1 MIRSS
6 TVTDKKIIDNIKCLA
21 LDMIDSAKS
30 GHPGIVLGA
39 APILY
44 TLYLRHLK
52 VYPKDN
58 NWVNRDRFVL
68 SAGHGSA
75 LLYSM
80 LYFSGHDISI
90 DDLRNFR
97 KAKSITPGHPEYGL
111 TEGVESTT
119 GPLGQGLANAVGMAI
134 SEKYYSN
141 LFSTINHYTYVLVS
155 DGDLMEGISYEASS
169 LAGHL
174 KLNKLI
180 VLYDSNN
187 ISLDGSTNLSFSE
200 NIKDRF
206 ESMGWNYDLVSDSEK
221 LEDIDKAIY
230 KAKSSLDKPTII
242 EIKTIIGKGSINQGT
257 NLVHGSPLKEEDIS
271 QLKDSM
277 GIRNVPFA
285 VSKEAIEAFQSD
297 FFERVEIEYRSYLS
311 MYKEFKETSP
321 DKDLYE
327 SMFESKKTYN
337 ILNMFQDISDMDN
350 ISLRDI
356 NSKVMNVA
364 DKFINNLMGGSADL
378 VTSTKT
384 YLNNYGTFSSNNP
397 TGRNIYFGVR
407 EHAMG
412 AIMNGMALSNLVPF
426 SSTFLV
432 FSDYMRPS
440 IRLASLMNL
449 FSIYIFTHDSI
460 NIGQDG
466 PTHQPIEHLAS
477 LRAIPNLRVY
487 RPADAKEVIGVWN
500 YMLKEK
506 KPTALILSRNEVNT
520 LDGTD
525 ALLVSKGAYIVRKEN
540 KKKHGIIIAT
550 GSELDIAVQVAN
562 SLSAKGLD
570 IRVISMPCMSLF
582 EEQPEEYKEELL
594 PIGIKTIVIEFA
606 SSQSWYK
613 YVYNKKY
620 LITLDDFGLS
630 GTKEDI
636 YSIKKI
642 DLKSITDRIEKLL
655 Q

>member
-6 TVTDKKIIDNIKCLA
+6 VVSDKKIIDNIKCLA
-21 LDMIDSAKS
+21 LDMIDGAKS

-44 TLYLRHLK
+44 TLYLKHLK
-52 VYPKDN
+52 INPKDSK
-58 NWVNRDRFVL
+58 WVNRDRFVL

-80 LYFSGHDISI
+80 LYFSGFNITI
-90 DDLRNFR
+90 DDLRDFR

-111 TEGVESTT
+111 TEGVEVTT
-119 GPLGQGLANAVGMAI
+119 GPLGQGLANAVGIAI
-134 SEKYYSN
+134 AEKYYSSM
-141 LFSTINHYTYVLVS
+141 FSICNHYTYVLVS

-187 ISLDGSTNLSFSE
+187 ISLDGSTNLSFFE
-200 NIKDRF
+200 NIKTRF
-206 ESMGWNYDLVSDSEK
+206 ESIGWNYELVSDSEK
-221 LEDIDKAIY
+221 LEDIDSAIY
-230 KAKSSLDKPTII
+230 KAKASDKPTLI
-242 EIKTIIGKGSINQGT
+242 EVKTIIGKGSINQGT

-271 QLKDSM
+271 QLKESM

-285 VSKEAIEAFQSD
+285 VSKEAIEEFQSD
-297 FFERVEIEYRSYLS
+297 LFERVDIEYKSYLS
-311 MYKEFKETSP
+311 MYKEFKESNP
-321 DKDLYE
+321 NSELYE

-337 ILNMFQDISDMDN
+337 ILNMFQDISDMN
-350 ISLRDI
+350 GISLRDI
-356 NSKVMNVA
+356 NSKVMNIA
-364 DKFINNLMGGSADL
+364 DKFISNLMGGSADL

-384 YLNNYGTFSSNNP
+384 YLNSYGTFSSNNP
-397 TGRNIYFGVR
+397 IGRNIYFGVR
-407 EHAMG
+407 EHTMG
-412 AIMNGMALSNLVPF
+412 GIMNGMALSNLVPF
-426 SSTFLV
+426 GSTFLV

-466 PTHQPIEHLAS
+466 PTHQPIEQLAS

-487 RPADAKEVIGVWN
+487 RPADAKEVIGIWN
-500 YMLKEK
+500 NILKEK
-506 KPTALILSRNEVNT
+506 KPTALVLSRNEVNT

-525 ALLVSKGAYIVRKEN
+525 ALMVSKGAYIVRKEE
-540 KKKHGIIIAT
+540 KKIHGIIIST
-550 GSELDIAVQVAN
+550 GSELEMAVKVAEN
-562 SLSAKGLD
+562 LYEKGID
-570 IRVISMPCMSLF
+570 IRVISMPCMELF
-582 EEQPEEYKEELL
+582 EEQQDSYKEELL
-594 PIGIKTIVIEFA
+594 PIGTKTIVIEFA

-620 LITLDDFGLS
+620 LITIDDFGLS
-630 GTKEDI
+630 GTKEEI
-636 YSIKKI
+636 LNIKKL
-642 DLKSITDRIEKLL
+642 DLKSITDKVEKLL

>member
-21 LDMIDSAKS
+21 LDMINQAKS

-44 TLYLRHLK
+44 TLYLKHLK
-52 VYPKDN
+52 IYPEDN
-58 NWVNRDRFVL
+58 KWVNRDRFVM

-80 LYFSGHDISI
+80 LYFCGYDINI
-90 DDLRNFR
+90 DDLRDFR

-111 TEGVESTT
+111 TPGVEVTT

-141 LFSTINHYTYVLVS
+141 MFNIINHYTYVLVS
-155 DGDLMEGISYEASS
+155 DGDLMEGVSYEVCS

-180 VLYDSNN
+180 LLYDSNN

-206 ESMGWNYDLVSDSEK
+206 ESMGWNYELVSDSEN
-221 LEDIDKAIY
+221 LEDIDNAIY
-230 KAKSSLDKPTII
+230 KAKASLDKPTII
-242 EIKTIIGKGSINQGT
+242 EIKTVIGKGSINQGT
-257 NLVHGSPLKEEDIS
+257 NLVHGSPLKEEDIT
-271 QLKDSM
+271 QLKDNM

-285 VSKEAIEAFQSD
+285 VSKEAIEAFQND
-297 FFERVEIEYRSYLS
+297 LFERLHIEYRSYLS

-321 DKDLYE
+321 NKEQYE

-337 ILNMFQDISDMDN
+337 ILNMFQDISDMN
-350 ISLRDI
+350 GISLREI

-364 DKFINNLMGGSADL
+364 DKFVSNLMGGSADL

-384 YLNNYGTFSSNNP
+384 YLNNYGAFSSNNP
-397 TGRNIYFGVR
+397 IGRNIYFGVR

-412 AIMNGMALSNLVPF
+412 GIINGMALSNVIPF
-426 SSTFLV
+426 GSTFLV

-440 IRLASLMNL
+440 IRLASLMNI
-449 FSIYIFTHDSI
+449 FSIFIFTHDSI

-466 PTHQPIEHLAS
+466 PTHQPIEQLSS
-477 LRAIPNLRVY
+477 LRSIPNLRVY

-500 YMLKEK
+500 NLLKEK
-506 KPTALILSRNEVNT
+506 KPTALVLSRNEVNT

-525 ALLVSKGAYIVRKEN
+525 ALMVSKGAYIVRKEN
-540 KKKHGIIIAT
+540 KHKHGIIIAT
-550 GSELDIAVQVAN
+550 GSELEIAVKVAE
-562 SLSAKGLD
+562 SLEERGLD
-570 IRVISMPCMSLF
+570 IRVISMPSMELF
-582 EEQPEEYKEELL
+582 EEQSDSYKEELL
-594 PIGIKTIVIEFA
+594 PIGTKTIVIEFA

-620 LITLDDFGLS
+620 LITLDEFGLS
-630 GTKEDI
+630 GNKEDI
-636 YSIKKI
+636 YNIKKI
-642 DLKSITDRIEKLL
+642 DLKSITDRVEKLL
-655 Q
+655 

>member
-21 LDMIDSAKS
+21 LDMINQAKS

-44 TLYLRHLK
+44 TLYLKHLK
-52 VYPKDN
+52 IYPEDN
-58 NWVNRDRFVL
+58 KWVNRDRFVM

-80 LYFSGHDISI
+80 LYFCGYNINI
-90 DDLRNFR
+90 DDLRDFR

-111 TEGVESTT
+111 TPGVEVTT

-141 LFSTINHYTYVLVS
+141 MFNIINHYTYVLAS
-155 DGDLMEGISYEASS
+155 DGDLMEGVSYEACS

-180 VLYDSNN
+180 LLYDSNN

-206 ESMGWNYDLVSDSEK
+206 ESMGWNYELVSDSEN
-221 LEDIDKAIY
+221 LEDIDNAIY
-230 KAKSSLDKPTII
+230 KAKASLDKPTII
-242 EIKTIIGKGSINQGT
+242 EIKTVIGKGSINQGT
-257 NLVHGSPLKEEDIS
+257 NLVHGSPLKEEDIT
-271 QLKDSM
+271 QLKDNM

-285 VSKEAIEAFQSD
+285 VSKEAIEAFQND
-297 FFERVEIEYRSYLS
+297 LFERLHIEYRSYLS

-321 DKDLYE
+321 NKEQYE

-337 ILNMFQDISDMDN
+337 ILNMFQDISDMN
-350 ISLRDI
+350 GISLREI

-364 DKFINNLMGGSADL
+364 DKFVSNLMGGSADL

-384 YLNNYGTFSSNNP
+384 YLNNYGAFSSNNP
-397 TGRNIYFGVR
+397 IGRNIYFGVR

-412 AIMNGMALSNLVPF
+412 GIINGMALSNVIPF
-426 SSTFLV
+426 GSTFLV

-440 IRLASLMNL
+440 IRLASLMNI
-449 FSIYIFTHDSI
+449 FSIFIFTHDSI

-466 PTHQPIEHLAS
+466 PTHQPIEQLSS
-477 LRAIPNLRVY
+477 LRSIPNLRVY

-500 YMLKEK
+500 NLLKEK
-506 KPTALILSRNEVNT
+506 KPTALVLSRNEVNT

-525 ALLVSKGAYIVRKEN
+525 ALMVSKGAYIVRKEN
-540 KKKHGIIIAT
+540 KHKHGIIIAT
-550 GSELDIAVQVAN
+550 GSELEIAVKVAE
-562 SLSAKGLD
+562 SLEERGLD
-570 IRVISMPCMSLF
+570 IRVISMPSMELF
-582 EEQPEEYKEELL
+582 EEQSDSYKEELL
-594 PIGIKTIVIEFA
+594 PIGTKTIVIEFA

-620 LITLDDFGLS
+620 LITLDEFGLS
-630 GTKEDI
+630 GNKEDI
-636 YSIKKI
+636 YNIKKI
-642 DLKSITDRIEKLL
+642 DLKSITDRVEKLL
-655 Q
+655 

>member
-21 LDMIDSAKS
+21 LDMINQAKS

-44 TLYLRHLK
+44 TLYLKHLK
-52 VYPKDN
+52 IYPEDN
-58 NWVNRDRFVL
+58 KWVNRDRFVM

-80 LYFSGHDISI
+80 LYFCGYDINI
-90 DDLRNFR
+90 DDLRDFR

-111 TEGVESTT
+111 TPGVEVTT

-141 LFSTINHYTYVLVS
+141 MFNIINHYTYVLVS
-155 DGDLMEGISYEASS
+155 DGDLMEGVSYEVCS

-180 VLYDSNN
+180 LLYDSNN

-206 ESMGWNYDLVSDSEK
+206 ESMGWNYELVSDSEN
-221 LEDIDKAIY
+221 LEDIDNAIY
-230 KAKSSLDKPTII
+230 KAKASLDKPTII
-242 EIKTIIGKGSINQGT
+242 EIKTVIGKGSINQGT
-257 NLVHGSPLKEEDIS
+257 NLVHGSPLKEEDIT
-271 QLKDSM
+271 QLKDNM

-285 VSKEAIEAFQSD
+285 VSKEAIEAFQND
-297 FFERVEIEYRSYLS
+297 LFERLHIEYRSYLS

-321 DKDLYE
+321 NKEQYE

-337 ILNMFQDISDMDN
+337 ILNMFQDISDMN
-350 ISLRDI
+350 GISLREI

-364 DKFINNLMGGSADL
+364 DKFVSNLMGGSADL

-384 YLNNYGTFSSNNP
+384 YLNNYGAFSSNNP
-397 TGRNIYFGVR
+397 IGRNIYFGVR

-412 AIMNGMALSNLVPF
+412 GIINGMALSNVIPF
-426 SSTFLV
+426 GSTFLV

-440 IRLASLMNL
+440 IRLASLMNI
-449 FSIYIFTHDSI
+449 FSIFIFTHDSI

-466 PTHQPIEHLAS
+466 PTHQPIEQLSS
-477 LRAIPNLRVY
+477 LRSIPNLRVY

-500 YMLKEK
+500 NLLKEK
-506 KPTALILSRNEVNT
+506 KPTALVLSRNEVNT

-525 ALLVSKGAYIVRKEN
+525 ALMVSKGAYIVKKEN
-540 KKKHGIIIAT
+540 KHKHGIIIST
-550 GSELDIAVQVAN
+550 GSELEIAVKVAE
-562 SLSAKGLD
+562 SLEEKGLD
-570 IRVISMPCMSLF
+570 IRVISMPSMELF
-582 EEQPEEYKEELL
+582 EEQSDSYKEELL
-594 PIGIKTIVIEFA
+594 PIGTKTIVIEFA

-620 LITLDDFGLS
+620 LITLDEFGLS
-630 GTKEDI
+630 GNKEDI
-636 YSIKKI
+636 YNIKKI
-642 DLKSITDRIEKLL
+642 DLKSITDRVEKLL
-655 Q
+655 

>member
-21 LDMIDSAKS
+21 LDMINQAKS

-44 TLYLRHLK
+44 TLYLKHLK
-52 VYPKDN
+52 IYPEDN
-58 NWVNRDRFVL
+58 KWVNRDRFVM

-80 LYFSGHDISI
+80 LYFCGYDINI
-90 DDLRNFR
+90 DDLRDFR

-111 TEGVESTT
+111 TPGVEVTT

-141 LFSTINHYTYVLVS
+141 MFNIINHYTYVLVS
-155 DGDLMEGISYEASS
+155 DGDLMEGVSYEVCS

-180 VLYDSNN
+180 LLYDSNN

-206 ESMGWNYDLVSDSEK
+206 ESMGWNYELVSDSEN
-221 LEDIDKAIY
+221 LEDIDNAIY
-230 KAKSSLDKPTII
+230 KAKASLDKPTII
-242 EIKTIIGKGSINQGT
+242 EIKTVIGKGSINQGT
-257 NLVHGSPLKEEDIS
+257 NLVHGSPLKEEDIT
-271 QLKDSM
+271 QLKDNM

-285 VSKEAIEAFQSD
+285 VSKEAIEAFQND
-297 FFERVEIEYRSYLS
+297 LFERLHIEYRSYLS

-321 DKDLYE
+321 NKEQYE

-337 ILNMFQDISDMDN
+337 ILNMFQDISDMN
-350 ISLRDI
+350 GISLREI

-364 DKFINNLMGGSADL
+364 DKFVSNLMGGSADL

-384 YLNNYGTFSSNNP
+384 YLNNYGAFSSNNP
-397 TGRNIYFGVR
+397 IGRNIYFGVR

-412 AIMNGMALSNLVPF
+412 GIINGMALSNVIPF
-426 SSTFLV
+426 GSTFLV

-440 IRLASLMNL
+440 IRLASLMNI
-449 FSIYIFTHDSI
+449 FSIFIFTHDSI

-466 PTHQPIEHLAS
+466 PTHQPIEQLSS
-477 LRAIPNLRVY
+477 LRSIPNLRVY

-500 YMLKEK
+500 NLLKEK
-506 KPTALILSRNEVNT
+506 KPTALVLSRNEVNT

-525 ALLVSKGAYIVRKEN
+525 ALMVSKGAYIVRKEN
-540 KKKHGIIIAT
+540 KHKHGIIIAT
-550 GSELDIAVQVAN
+550 GSELEIAIKVAE
-562 SLSAKGLD
+562 SLEERGLD
-570 IRVISMPCMSLF
+570 IRVISMPSMELF
-582 EEQPEEYKEELL
+582 EEQSDSYKEELL
-594 PIGIKTIVIEFA
+594 PIGTKTIVIEFA

-620 LITLDDFGLS
+620 LITLDEFGLS
-630 GTKEDI
+630 GNKEDI
-636 YSIKKI
+636 YNIKKI
-642 DLKSITDRIEKLL
+642 DLKSITDRVEKLL
-655 Q
+655 

>member
-21 LDMIDSAKS
+21 LDMINQAKS

-44 TLYLRHLK
+44 TLYLKHLK
-52 VYPKDN
+52 IYPEDN
-58 NWVNRDRFVL
+58 KWVNRDRFVM

-80 LYFSGHDISI
+80 LYFCGYDINI
-90 DDLRNFR
+90 DDLRDFR

-111 TEGVESTT
+111 TPGVEVTT

-141 LFSTINHYTYVLVS
+141 MFNIINHYTYVLVS
-155 DGDLMEGISYEASS
+155 DGDLMEGVSYEVCS

-180 VLYDSNN
+180 LLYDSNN

-206 ESMGWNYDLVSDSEK
+206 ESMGWNYELVSDSEN
-221 LEDIDKAIY
+221 LEDIDNAIY
-230 KAKSSLDKPTII
+230 KAKASLDKPTII
-242 EIKTIIGKGSINQGT
+242 EIKTVIGKGSINQGT
-257 NLVHGSPLKEEDIS
+257 NLVHGSPLKEEDIT
-271 QLKDSM
+271 QLKDNM

-285 VSKEAIEAFQSD
+285 VSKEAIEAFQND
-297 FFERVEIEYRSYLS
+297 LFERLHIEYRSYLS

-321 DKDLYE
+321 NKEQYE

-337 ILNMFQDISDMDN
+337 ILNMFQDISDMN
-350 ISLRDI
+350 GISLREI

-364 DKFINNLMGGSADL
+364 DKFVSNLMGGSADL

-384 YLNNYGTFSSNNP
+384 YLNNYGAFSSNNP
-397 TGRNIYFGVR
+397 IGRNIYFGVR

-412 AIMNGMALSNLVPF
+412 GIINGMALSNVIPF
-426 SSTFLV
+426 GSTFLV

-440 IRLASLMNL
+440 IRLASLMNI
-449 FSIYIFTHDSI
+449 FSIFIFTHDSI

-466 PTHQPIEHLAS
+466 PTHQPIEQLSS
-477 LRAIPNLRVY
+477 LRSIPNLRVY

-500 YMLKEK
+500 NLLKEK
-506 KPTALILSRNEVNT
+506 KPTALVLSRNEVNT

-525 ALLVSKGAYIVRKEN
+525 ALMVSKGAYIVRKEN
-540 KKKHGIIIAT
+540 KYKHGIIIAT
-550 GSELDIAVQVAN
+550 GSELEIAVKVAE
-562 SLSAKGLD
+562 SLEERGLD
-570 IRVISMPCMSLF
+570 IRVISMPSMELF
-582 EEQPEEYKEELL
+582 EEQSDSYKEELL
-594 PIGIKTIVIEFA
+594 PIGTKTIVIEFA

-620 LITLDDFGLS
+620 LITLDEFGLS
-630 GTKEDI
+630 GNKEDI
-636 YSIKKI
+636 YNIKKI
-642 DLKSITDRIEKLL
+642 DLKSITDRVEKLL
-655 Q
+655 